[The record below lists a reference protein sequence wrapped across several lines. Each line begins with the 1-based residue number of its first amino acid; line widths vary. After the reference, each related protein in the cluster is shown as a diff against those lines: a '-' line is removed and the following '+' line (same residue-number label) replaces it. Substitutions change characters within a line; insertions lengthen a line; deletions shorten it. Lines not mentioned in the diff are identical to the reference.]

1 MGRGHFRC
9 TVIGSTERVLAAPFW
24 ANLGY
29 EKGDPIFL
37 CIIAFI
43 LRSFSRLS
51 KFTPSSPI
59 PLSNLAYSWTRSQ
72 LTKAYIKNKLEET
85 LER

>member
-51 KFTPSSPI
+51 KFTLQQNVKMGI
-59 PLSNLAYSWTRSQ
+59 VHHVTFAHLLF
-72 LTKAYIKNKLEET
+72 
-85 LER
+85 